1 MREVAAI
8 VIGGFLYSAVLG
20 GYMLLFYEDIVGL
33 SRVLRVR
40 GRLSAARKRYSD
52 EDAFSKHLGMV
63 LQATLGS
70 RMKSA
75 HFLWL
80 SGLLFFGVCVVAQR
94 SMAVPSAVATALA
107 CAVLPYT
114 VLRVKL
120 EIIRKRSSY
129 EGEAFVGNFLS
140 AYRISSCNIFEAMEK
155 TGKQKEKTKNCSEL
169 MVRILLEIRGSAN
182 HAEISRAT
190 GKFAYAINTNWSRML
205 AYNIKLAV
213 TKGTNI
219 SLALEDILIQ
229 LREAKAASEERKR
242 VNAEAA
248 RIVKFFIPALYC
260 LSVFMSVRQVGI
272 SLERYIYN
280 QIFTAQGFMMFTA
293 AVLLFVMN
301 LVLLELVNNQQFD
314 Y

>member
-1 MREVAAI
+1 MREAI
-8 VIGGFLYSAVLG
+8 AILTGGFLYSAILG
-20 GYMLLFYEDIVGL
+20 GYMLLFYEEIVGL
-33 SRVLRVR
+33 SRAFRVR
-40 GRLSAARKRYSD
+40 SRLSAARKRYRD
-52 EDAFSKHLGMV
+52 EDAMTRHLDMV
-63 LQATLGS
+63 LQATMGGAI
-70 RMKSA
+70 KSA
-75 HFLWL
+75 HFIWL
-80 SGLLFFGVCVVAQR
+80 CGLLFFGVCVVALR
-94 SMAVPSAVATALA
+94 SMEAASAIAAAFA
-107 CAVLPYT
+107 CALLPYT
-114 VLRVKL
+114 VLRIKL
-120 EIIRKRSSY
+120 EIMRKKSSY

-155 TGKQKEKTKNCSEL
+155 TGKSKQKTKSCSEL

-182 HAEISRAT
+182 HVEISRAT
-190 GKFAYAINTNWSRML
+190 GKFAYAINTNWGRML

-213 TKGTNI
+213 TRGTNI

-229 LREAKAASEERKR
+229 LREAKAACEERKR

-293 AVLLFVMN
+293 AVLLFVLN